1 MVSLRQL
8 EGEKYFAIN
17 LLVIQSVHAKNTVH
31 LCGIS
36 STGISDKRARTY
48 PFYCNALQTL

>member
-1 MVSLRQL
+1 M
-8 EGEKYFAIN
+8 YFAIH
-17 LLVIQSVHAKNTVH
+17 LLLSQSVHAKNIVH

-36 STGISDKRARTY
+36 LTGISDKHARTY